1 MSLKRLSQKQLVDY
15 IKNINVSEYAANRN
29 YLGGSTR
36 ISEYLTR
43 GFISLPQSKALR
55 VLLIDEGMSDE
66 EVEFVMVTLDLMA
79 KDALK
84 LTTVELHR
92 KRDAYRMAQLTYD
105 IYDAL
110 SPMYIGANRKRI
122 NRYSFKTHIKYPFL
136 LILEIR
142 PNYLSRV

>member
-1 MSLKRLSQKQLVDY
+1 MSNGLIITVKEARK
-15 IKNINVSEYAANRN
+15 I
-29 YLGGSTR
+29 LGK
-36 ISEYLTR
+36 
-43 GFISLPQSKALR
+43 KA
-55 VLLIDEGMSDE
+55 EGMSDE
-66 EVEFVMVTLDLMA
+66 EVEFVIVTLDLMA